1 MTEEIKKEEK
11 NKYGINVDEM
21 ARAGVNFGHKKSK
34 LHPKME
40 PYLFGIRNMVHI
52 IDLEKVVKKFEEA
65 LDYISKEVSEG
76 KTILF
81 VGTKI
86 QAKDIIEEVAKNTNS
101 PFITGRWIGGTFTN
115 FSVIKKRVTYLK
127 KLKSDK
133 EKGEWD
139 KYTKKE
145 RLGFEKEIVDLTRK
159 FGGIEEM
166 NKLPDLV
173 FITDLS
179 CDDLGLKECIKMGI
193 PVVSITD
200 TNTNPSLVQYPI
212 PGNDDAVP
220 SLKYILGK
228 IEEVILANAGKNIK
242 VEKEEEKSDNKDIK
256 TEEK

>member
-1 MTEEIKKEEK
+1 MTEEKKVEK
-11 NKYGINVDEM
+11 NKYGINVEEM

-65 LDYISKEVSEG
+65 LDFIAKEVSEG

-86 QAKDIIEEVAKNTNS
+86 QVKDILEEVAKNTNS

-127 KLKSDK
+127 KLKADK
-133 EKGEWD
+133 ESGDWE

-159 FGGIEEM
+159 FGGIEDM

-179 CDDLGLKECIKMGI
+179 CDDLALKEATKAGI
-193 PVVSITD
+193 PIVSITD
-200 TNTNPSLVQYPI
+200 TNTNPNLVQHPI

-228 IEEVILANAGKNIK
+228 IEEVILNNAGKGIK
-242 VEKEEEKSDNKDIK
+242 VEKVEEKSDNKDIK
-256 TEEK
+256 KEEK